1 MNKRLAT
8 ALAAYAALSVA
19 ASLILHGKTL
29 GVVLILFGYFAV
41 RTAIADKIQSKHE
54 PLRDE
59 SSQPDTQNPDSESEP
74 ERR

>member
-19 ASLILHGKTL
+19 ASLVLHGKPL

-41 RTAIADKIQSKHE
+41 RTVIADKIQAGHD

-59 SSQPDTQNPDSESEP
+59 SSQPETQNSASESEP
-74 ERR
+74 EHR